1 MKMHLQHLIK
11 QAHEFGLGLGRLGT
25 IYNMH
30 LMTETEL
37 LSLIIGI
44 QRLIILGGA
53 I

>member
-11 QAHEFGLGLGRLGT
+11 KAHEFGIGLGRLVT
-25 IYNMH
+25 IYELH
-30 LMTETEL
+30 LMTEAEL
-37 LSLIIGI
+37 LSLMIGI